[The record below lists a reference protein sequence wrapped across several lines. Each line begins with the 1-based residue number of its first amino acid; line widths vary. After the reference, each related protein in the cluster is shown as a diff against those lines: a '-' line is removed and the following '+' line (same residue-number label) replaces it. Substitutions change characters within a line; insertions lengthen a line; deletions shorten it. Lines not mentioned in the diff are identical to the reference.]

1 MWMPSVPSLT
11 HQASSSQN
19 PLLAS
24 EAQLQKQRGKRV
36 CLCGTASRMDRW
48 TDGQQEQVEEH
59 GSADT
64 RGWTSKC
71 HSPPSRRTHAWC
83 WKRCSSHPP
92 TTGPCSAAVR
102 GLGGTFHFPRGQLT
116 HRLRAC
122 STSFQA
128 LCLETKGKAI
138 LKPFK
143 QAAIW
148 QGPTKF
154 GEMIPSLYPSP
165 CISCP
170 AWKEVCKTH
179 PRAAERRT
187 RALYL
192 PDFPGD
198 CHSTEDT
205 WKVVKAQSCA

>member
-1 MWMPSVPSLT
+1 MDGRTAGAGGGARISRHEGVDEQMPLSSL
-11 HQASSSQN
+11 
-19 PLLAS
+19 
-24 EAQLQKQRGKRV
+24 AQ
-36 CLCGTASRMDRW
+36 
-48 TDGQQEQVEEH
+48 
-59 GSADT
+59 DT
-64 RGWTSKC
+64 RMALEALLF
-71 HSPPSRRTHAWC
+71 SPSHHRSLLSRSPRAW
-83 WKRCSSHPP
+83 
-92 TTGPCSAAVR
+92 
-102 GLGGTFHFPRGQLT
+102 GTFHFPRGQLT

-143 QAAIW
+143 HAAIW